1 MGRDFFNHKMGLHVK
16 LWDVCHSHRSRLLH
30 QKINSWCLFVLLI
43 WSVSCKDIK
52 QLSFDSQLLKLQV
65 FQKITISNE
74 ICKVWNQIISN
85 CHITNF
91 WRLNIFL
98 LSSIIYYFQSLIIWY
113 TINKNILHYRQKFR
127 KAAYLIVAW
136 GKVFCFGNLPFAFVV
151 MFHAPLQ
158 ILFSF
163 LFFL

>member
-30 QKINSWCLFVLLI
+30 QKINSWCLFALLI

-85 CHITNF
+85 CHITNYSYYLLYGHAF
-91 WRLNIFL
+91 STRHPKIVVLLRFSLKVNFALWYLKFTLLHVSMVNFTVLSNHEGSASPKIF
-98 LSSIIYYFQSLIIWY
+98 
-113 TINKNILHYRQKFR
+113 
-127 KAAYLIVAW
+127 
-136 GKVFCFGNLPFAFVV
+136 
-151 MFHAPLQ
+151 
-158 ILFSF
+158 
-163 LFFL
+163 